1 MHFIKAKKHL
11 GLSAGYCGKKKEKDT
26 RLNLRSTDDQAKFK

>member
-11 GLSAGYCGKKKEKDT
+11 GLSAVYCGKKDT
-26 RLNLRSTDDQAKFK
+26 SLNLRSTDDQAKFQ